1 LADHYDADN
10 HPEPLSQIEET
21 MKKLLIATGIL
32 AATATIAFAK
42 PPIFAAQCAGG
53 TNAGGY
59 NVDTDTEGHV
69 WINGH
74 KTTPKKMGTT
84 WVASHDGVEIDIT
97 PDAGGLIVSFTGKH
111 GKNGICT
118 ITAQ

>member
-1 LADHYDADN
+1 MRESL
-10 HPEPLSQIEET
+10 EGIV
-21 MKKLLIATGIL
+21 KKLLIAAGIF
-32 AATATIAFAK
+32 ATSASIALAK

-97 PDAGGLIVSFTGKH
+97 PDSSGLIVSFTGKH
-111 GKNGICT
+111 GANGICR